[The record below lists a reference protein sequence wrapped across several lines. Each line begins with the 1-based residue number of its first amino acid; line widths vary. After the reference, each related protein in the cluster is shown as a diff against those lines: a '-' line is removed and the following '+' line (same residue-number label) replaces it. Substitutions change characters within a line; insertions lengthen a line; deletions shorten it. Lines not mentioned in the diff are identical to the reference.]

1 VAGDFRPTGGM
12 DRANYHLA
20 SYLAGSLGRPVSLV
34 AHHVAAPLAEH
45 PDVRVY
51 SVARPFGSH
60 ALAEPLLD
68 LTGRWVASR
77 LRASDPRTRVVVNGG
92 NCLSVGV
99 NWVHYVHAA
108 YPSKPVG
115 TWARRMVGSLK
126 DQRFRRHERRALRH
140 APLVIANSQRT
151 RQHLVEYL
159 GIAEARVRV
168 VYLAAEPTQFRP
180 PSADERAAARA
191 ALGWPPDVPYFLFV
205 GSPRDHRKGL
215 DIVLSAWRA
224 LAEGADWDAHLVVV
238 GEGAEDCAWQQGLQR
253 VHGLKVRPN
262 IHQLYWGCDA
272 LVSPTRYEAYGLAV
286 HEAVCCGLPALVSGS
301 AGVAERFPGE
311 LSDLALPDPE
321 DIGDLVARL
330 RRCRADLGAARRR
343 VAPLAA
349 SLRTRTWEH
358 VARDVVEL
366 VETTTIH
373 HKSFPSDTITERN
386 MS

>member
-1 VAGDFRPTGGM
+1 M
-12 DRANYHLA
+12 DRANYQLA
-20 SYLAGSLGRPVSLV
+20 SYLAGSLDRPVTLV
-34 AHHVAAPLAEH
+34 AHHVEPSLAEH
-45 PDVRVY
+45 PNVRVY
-51 SVARPFGSH
+51 PVARPFGSH

-108 YPSKPVG
+108 YPSKPAG
-115 TWARRMVGSLK
+115 TWVRRVVGSLK
-126 DQRFRRHERRALRH
+126 DQRFRRQERRALRH
-140 APLVIANSQRT
+140 ARLVIANSQRT

-159 GIAEARVRV
+159 DVAEARVQV
-168 VYLAAEPTQFRP
+168 VYLAAEPAQFRP

-191 ALGWPPDVPYFLFV
+191 ALGWLPDLPYFLFV

-224 LAEGADWDAHLVVV
+224 LVEGAHWDAHLVVV
-238 GEGAEDCAWQQGLQR
+238 GEGAEDSAWQQGLQR

-262 IHQLYWGCDA
+262 IHQLYWACDA

-286 HEAVCCGLPALVSGS
+286 HEALCSGLPALVSRG
-301 AGVAERFPGE
+301 AGVAERYPDDLGGLLLPNPE
-311 LSDLALPDPE
+311 DAGDLA
-321 DIGDLVARL
+321 ARV
-330 RRCRADLGAARRR
+330 RRCRADLGAARRG
-343 VAPLAA
+343 VARLAE

-358 VARDVVEL
+358 VAEDVVEL
-366 VETTTIH
+366 VEATTIH
-373 HKSFPSDTITERN
+373 HKGFPSDTITERT